1 MMADPRMDFSI
12 PERMQEYPGAIR
24 DLMVREVCS
33 LEPALL
39 SKPFSELVP
48 DLRAV
53 RQKVKALGLW
63 APHIPR
69 SQGGLGLELRRVRP
83 GRRRARYEPARPYV

>member
-1 MMADPRMDFSI
+1 MDFSI
-12 PERMQEYPGAIR
+12 PERMQGILAAIR
-24 DLMVREVCS
+24 EVMVREVYC

-53 RQKVKALGLW
+53 RQKVR
-63 APHIPR
+63 R
-69 SQGGLGLELRRVRP
+69 SGS
-83 GRRRARYEPARPYV
+83 GRRRFPDRRAVWASIAWSTR